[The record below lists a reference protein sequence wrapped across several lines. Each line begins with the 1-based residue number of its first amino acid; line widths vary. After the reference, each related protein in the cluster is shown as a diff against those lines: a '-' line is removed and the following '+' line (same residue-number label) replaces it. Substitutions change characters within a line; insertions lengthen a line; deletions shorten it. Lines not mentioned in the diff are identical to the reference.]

1 MSVKINKS
9 DVIWNYLGIIM
20 TLGANLFILPLI
32 LRYLSADELGLWYT
46 FAAVGNIAVLFD
58 FGFKATMGRNVTYAW
73 CGASD
78 IQKFDAKEI
87 TKGLDPNY
95 KLMSKTMQVTKIIYL
110 IISGTA
116 LIVLGIFGTLYI
128 YKVSNG
134 LVFGEVFLAW
144 IIYIVGV
151 FFNLF
156 YGYYNAFLSAVGAIK
171 QINIAT
177 VISRTLQ
184 LIVSFVMLILGY
196 GLISMSIAYCL
207 YSIVFRLIASC
218 LFFKYEGIGRKIRS
232 VKRKIKKEEFI
243 NYFNIIWHN
252 AWRDGLVALTLFLNG
267 QATTLLCSWFLPLE
281 DTAVY
286 GLSMQLVNAIASIA
300 SVYFSTYQSRM
311 QELYIERDYDRLKRR
326 LSSTLF
332 VYASMFITGAVCV
345 CIFGI
350 PLLGMIKSN
359 TSINLPLLTVLFF
372 YMFFYKNHTL
382 FASYLAGTNRII
394 YTKAYVISSLAMIVM
409 TSILLSLSGLGVWTL
424 AFSPLLIESL
434 YNNWYWP
441 RFVFRELDLSVKD
454 IVSLG
459 FKQVR
464 EDLN

>member
-32 LRYLSADELGLWYT
+32 LRFLSADELGLWYT

-58 FGFKATMGRNVTYAW
+58 FGFKSTMGRNVTYAW
-73 CGASD
+73 CGAHD

-87 TKGLDPNY
+87 SKGLTPNY

-128 YKVSNG
+128 HKVSNG
-134 LVFGEVFLAW
+134 LAFGEVFPAW
-144 IIYIVGV
+144 IIYIIGA

-207 YSIVFRLIASC
+207 YSVVFRLIASC
-218 LFFKYEGIGRKIRS
+218 LFSKYEEIGKKIRS
-232 VKRKIKKEEFI
+232 VKRKIEKEEFI

-267 QATTLLCSWFLPLE
+267 QATTLLCSWYLPLE

-311 QELYIERDYDRLKRR
+311 QELYIERDYDRLKGR

-332 VYASMFITGAVCV
+332 VYASVFITGAVCV
-345 CIFGI
+345 CTFGI
-350 PLLGMIKSN
+350 LLLGVIKSN
-359 TSINLPLLTVLFF
+359 TSINLPLLIVLFL

-394 YTKAYVISSLAMIVM
+394 YTKAYVISGLTMIVL
-409 TSILLSLSGLGVWTL
+409 TSILLSLSSLSVWTL

-454 IVSLG
+454 IVFLG